1 METYYLIDF
10 ENVHNEGLENLD
22 SLNPG
27 DHVHI
32 FYTENALNISLD
44 IILSKGMGVEI
55 VGHKVP
61 VRKQSLDMHLVS
73 YLGYLLGSHAEQCAY
88 VIVSK
93 DTDYDNI
100 IKYWRDKGYKQ
111 IKRKAQVAEK
121 ASAEQEIAAG
131 KAEQEK
137 KDAFSGEERD
147 KLNHYMQHCLL
158 EKGYSTQD
166 VGRLCKIVNANCNLV
181 HPLQGINNGITKQ
194 YGKKATA
201 YQDVKEIW
209 NQYGKKGASGQLEK
223 KETQDKPLLT
233 EQSDSQNVSPK
244 GWRGE
249 QPVTTKQVKIEK
261 GQKTTGQKKDSK
273 KKSQQSDGKKKATKE
288 KNQQSAGK
296 KKAVKEKA
304 VKEKDQQAAGK
315 KKAAKEKNQQSAEK
329 KKAAKEKDQ
338 QTAAV
343 KEPKNA
349 EQKKEAK
356 LRSFFGQHFKRK
368 QYVEKKEE
376 TIQIILQAKS
386 RQEMNNALT
395 KLYPS
400 EVVGAMMKTL
410 KPFNKDLPGR

>member
-44 IILSKGMGVEI
+44 IILSKGTGVEI

-73 YLGYLLGSHAEQCAY
+73 YLGYLLGSHTEQCAY

-166 VGRLCKIVNANCNLV
+166 VGRLCKIVNANCNLQ
-181 HPLQGINNGITKQ
+181 HPLQKIYNGITKQ

-209 NQYGKKGASGQLEK
+209 NQYGKKDASGQLEK
-223 KETQDKPLLT
+223 KATQDKPLLT
-233 EQSDSQNVSPK
+233 EQSDSQNAVPK
-244 GWRGE
+244 GWRGQ
-249 QPVTTKQVKIEK
+249 QPVTTKQIETEK
-261 GQKTTGQKKDSK
+261 TQKATRKKKDSK
-273 KKSQQSDGKKKATKE
+273 EKSQQSVGKKKAAKGKDQQTAGKKKAAKE
-288 KNQQSAGK
+288 KDQQSVGKKKVAAEKDQQTAGK

-304 VKEKDQQAAGK
+304 KGKDQQI
-315 KKAAKEKNQQSAEK
+315 EE
-329 KKAAKEKDQ
+329 
-338 QTAAV
+338 V

-349 EQKKEAK
+349 AQKKEAK
-356 LRSFFGQHFKRK
+356 VRSFFGQHFKRK

>member
-73 YLGYLLGSHAEQCAY
+73 YLGYLLGNHTEQCAY

-111 IKRKAQVAEK
+111 IKRKAQVVEK

-131 KAEQEK
+131 KAEQKK

-147 KLNHYMQHCLL
+147 ELNHYMQHCLL
-158 EKGYSTQD
+158 EKGYSTQN

-181 HPLQGINNGITKQ
+181 HPLQKINNEITKQ
-194 YGKKATA
+194 YGNKAA
-201 YQDVKEIW
+201 VYQDVKEIW
-209 NQYGKKGASGQLEK
+209 NQYGKKKAA
-223 KETQDKPLLT
+223 
-233 EQSDSQNVSPK
+233 K
-244 GWRGE
+244 G
-249 QPVTTKQVKIEK
+249 
-261 GQKTTGQKKDSK
+261 
-273 KKSQQSDGKKKATKE
+273 
-288 KNQQSAGK
+288 
-296 KKAVKEKA
+296 
-304 VKEKDQQAAGK
+304 KDQQTAGK
-315 KKAAKEKNQQSAEK
+315 KKAATEN
-329 KKAAKEKDQ
+329 DQ
-338 QTAAV
+338 QAATI

-349 EQKKEAK
+349 AQKKEARV
-356 LRSFFGQHFKRK
+356 RSFFGQHFKRK
-368 QYVEKKEE
+368 QYVDKKEE

>member
-44 IILSKGMGVEI
+44 IILSKGTGVEI

-73 YLGYLLGSHAEQCAY
+73 YLGYLLGSHTEQCAY

-166 VGRLCKIVNANCNLV
+166 VGRLCKIVNANCNLQ
-181 HPLQGINNGITKQ
+181 HPLQKIYNGITKQ

-209 NQYGKKGASGQLEK
+209 NQYGKKDASGQLEK
-223 KETQDKPLLT
+223 KATQDKPLLT
-233 EQSDSQNVSPK
+233 EQSDSQNAVPK
-244 GWRGE
+244 GWRGQ
-249 QPVTTKQVKIEK
+249 QPVTTKQIETEK
-261 GQKTTGQKKDSK
+261 TQKATRKKKDSK
-273 KKSQQSDGKKKATKE
+273 EKSQQS
-288 KNQQSAGK
+288 
-296 KKAVKEKA
+296 
-304 VKEKDQQAAGK
+304 AGK

-329 KKAAKEKDQ
+329 RKAATEKQQSTGKEKAKGKDQ

-349 EQKKEAK
+349 AQKKEAK
-356 LRSFFGQHFKRK
+356 VRSFFGQHFKRK